1 MRNIVALGINM
12 KTKECCMIGSDAS
25 YDMLKENFDLYKVK
39 YDQTNWGGCD
49 GLNRTLT
56 KLNERLK
63 KEYQF
68 VLTGEHFKYNGVNS
82 GYDSDCGNSYGY
94 RFEFDTVWEIKIEK
108 KLQENV

>member
-1 MRNIVALGINM
+1 M
-12 KTKECCMIGSDAS
+12 
-25 YDMLKENFDLYKVK
+25 
-39 YDQTNWGGCD
+39 
-49 GLNRTLT
+49 
-56 KLNERLK
+56 